1 MASKRR
7 IRRKACSSKVRHAS
21 RADALTAMHKVIAA
35 GKKHGGRLNVYY
47 CQFCGGYHFGHA
59 AGSSTGRS
67 L

>member
-35 GKKHGGRLNVYY
+35 GKK
-47 CQFCGGYHFGHA
+47 
-59 AGSSTGRS
+59 
-67 L
+67 